1 MISSL
6 SIRMKIITLIVG
18 TSVVL
23 CALLATFS
31 PYQAKTLAVAVL
43 ENDSRFIAKLLS
55 ENLALGMQTRDF
67 DDGAALE
74 QTLELLKQKEG
85 DGDATISDVL
95 IFDENREFVKGLY
108 GKRSASLVKTVT
120 DLVVEDHGDIIKSW
134 SPMHDAE
141 NNLLGYVEIDL
152 SKAFFQDKANSNT
165 MLSLLIAAITTVVTI
180 LIGAYLVG
188 RFVKPMNDIIVK
200 LTTVAKQVG
209 VASHQM
215 SDNSQML
222 AEGASEQASSLEE
235 TSASLEEMGSVS
247 RQNADNAMQANS
259 LSGDASKAAIRGNDA
274 MEKMSK
280 RIDDIK
286 VSSDKTARI
295 IKTIDEIA
303 FQTNLLALNAAVE
316 AARAGEAGKGF
327 AVVAEE
333 VRNLAMRSADAAR
346 DTGTLIEES
355 QQNSDNGVQMAQE
368 VAESLTDIVDS
379 VQKVTALINDI
390 SEASDGQ
397 ARGVEQINGAVGQMD
412 KVTQSNASNA
422 EESASASQELS
433 SQSQD
438 LEIAVRNLRT
448 VVRGAKNS
456 DGTGSWDKHDGW
468 SGSGKSRTRNRLHN
482 LTHGGQS
489 VASTAP
495 TFDGGAVQSHQVP
508 RDHHEHEEFEKLL
521 KS

>member
-23 CALLATFS
+23 CTLLATFS

-74 QTLELLKQKEG
+74 QTLELLRQKEG
-85 DGDATISDVL
+85 DGDATIADVL
-95 IFDENREFVKGLY
+95 IFDENREFVKGLH
-108 GKRSASLVKTVT
+108 GKQSTSLGKTVS
-120 DLVVEDHGDIIKSW
+120 DLVIEDHGDIIKSW
-134 SPMHDAE
+134 SPMHDTE

-180 LIGAYLVG
+180 LVGAYLVG
-188 RFVKPMNDIIVK
+188 RFVRPMNDIIAK
-200 LTTVAKQVG
+200 LTTIAKQVG

-215 SDNSQML
+215 SDNSQLL

-247 RQNADNAMQANS
+247 RQNADNAMQANN
-259 LSGDASKAAIRGNDA
+259 LSGDASKAAIRGNDS

-280 RIDDIK
+280 TIDDIK

-355 QQNSDNGVQMAQE
+355 QQNADNGVQMAMG
-368 VAESLTDIVDS
+368 VAEALNDIVTS

-397 ARGVEQINGAVGQMD
+397 ARGVEQINGAMGQMD

-433 SQSQD
+433 SQSQE
-438 LEIAVRNLRT
+438 LEIAVQDLRR
-448 VVRGAKNS
+448 VVRGSKGSGGTDAWNTRDGRSESGKYRVNNRTFGSAHRGQSGTSPAPAS
-456 DGTGSWDKHDGW
+456 DGDVF
-468 SGSGKSRTRNRLHN
+468 
-482 LTHGGQS
+482 QS
-489 VASTAP
+489 QQAP
-495 TFDGGAVQSHQVP
+495 SDQ
-508 RDHHEHEEFEKLL
+508 HEHEEFEELL